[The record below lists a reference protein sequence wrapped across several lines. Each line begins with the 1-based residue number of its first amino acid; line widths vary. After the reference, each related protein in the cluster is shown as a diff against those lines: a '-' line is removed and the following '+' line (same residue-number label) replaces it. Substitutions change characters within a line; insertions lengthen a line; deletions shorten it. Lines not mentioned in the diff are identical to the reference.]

1 MKEKLRVG
9 VLLSGGPAPGGHHVI
24 ATLFDLLDGVGE
36 LWGIERGAEGLIEGA
51 CRQLKKSEVD
61 HYRHLGGFDLLK
73 TRRKKILPEDIP
85 AIKKTIE
92 KFHFDS
98 LVFIGG
104 DDTAT
109 NAYKLSKETSCQ
121 IIHVPK
127 TIDYDLAV
135 PSFGFDTACSLM
147 SQIIKNLKVDAL
159 STGKYVHVIKM
170 MGRDTSHITLECAL
184 RAEPNLALISEEIIA
199 DRQTLDQ
206 VVDQILSFLKKRDK
220 KYGVILIPEGISLAI
235 PELAEDTELDSHGNV
250 DLSGMESHVR
260 LFQFVQKRAQKEGYK
275 VPPFRFSSLGYES
288 RCQDPTPFDLAY
300 TKKLG
305 IRAFQA
311 ILTKKS
317 GVMVSEEKAHS
328 IEEFMVQD
336 PKRGYVVAK
345 VAVDLNGEK
354 FLTFKKGQT
363 ACAYQD

>member
-1 MKEKLRVG
+1 MEKKLRVG

-24 ATLFDLLDGVGE
+24 ATLFDLIEGIGE

-51 CRQLKKSEVD
+51 CRHLKKSEVD

-73 TRRKKILPEDIP
+73 TRRKKILPEDIGQ
-85 AIKKTIE
+85 IKKTID
-92 KFHFDS
+92 KFHFDA

-109 NAYKLSKETSCQ
+109 NAYKLSKEVSCQ

-135 PSFGFDTACSLM
+135 PSFGFDTACTLM

-184 RAEPNLALISEEIIA
+184 RARPNFALISEEIIHN
-199 DRQTLDQ
+199 RQTLDQ
-206 VVDQILSFLKKRDK
+206 VVSQILDFLKKRDK
-220 KYGVILIPEGISLAI
+220 NYGVILIPEGVSLAL
-235 PELAEDTELDSHGNV
+235 PQLSEDTELDSHGNV
-250 DLSGMESHVR
+250 DLSGMESHVK
-260 LFQFVQKRAQKEGYK
+260 LFQHVQHKAQKEGFK
-275 VPPFRFSSLGYES
+275 MPPLRFTSLGYES
-288 RCQDPTPFDLAY
+288 RCQNPTPFDLAY

-311 ILTKKS
+311 ILSKKS
-317 GVMVSEEKAHS
+317 GVMVSEDAAHS
-328 IEEFMVQD
+328 IEDYMVQD
-336 PKRGYVVAK
+336 PKRGHVVAK
-345 VAVDLNGEK
+345 VAVDLKGEK
-354 FLTFKKGQT
+354 FLSFKKV
-363 ACAYQD
+363 QDALVHED